1 MNPYDK
7 LRDRFQLFSDYILY
21 NIMKEDLAKN
31 GYIGDEGF
39 KSTTLD
45 ILNQYE
51 RKGYWSKK
59 QKLLIINYLIH

>member
-7 LRDRFQLFSDYILY
+7 LRDRFLLFSDNVLY
-21 NIMKEDLAKN
+21 NIIKEDLAKN

-45 ILNQYE
+45 ILNHYE
-51 RKGYWSKK
+51 RKGYWSTK